1 MIPVAIAM
9 AVGFGLF
16 GTQVVRE
23 SKQTQKYA
31 ADKRAVFRDKL
42 QRLKGVYVVIT
53 LGNSSQKK
61 GYLDEITDTHCV
73 LDTSKPVYVSGI
85 WIRPN
90 TRANPLNI
98 ETLAMESL
106 REIDDVFKDVQSVS
120 YRFTR

>member
-9 AVGFGLF
+9 ALGFGLF
-16 GTQVVRE
+16 GTQVVKE

-31 ADKRAVFRDKL
+31 TDKRAVFQEKL

-73 LDTSKPVYVSGI
+73 LDTSKPVYVSGT

-90 TRANPLNI
+90 TRPNPLNT
-98 ETLAMESL
+98 ETLAIGSL
-106 REIDDVFKDVQSVS
+106 QEIDNVFKDVESIS
-120 YRFTR
+120 YKFTR